1 MSMLLMVKAMSIK
14 VGNPLRKLVLIKLAD
29 NASDNG
35 ECWPS
40 YQHIAEHCETSR
52 SSVKSHIREL
62 EKMGLLRREYR
73 KNGSL
78 NQSNVF
84 HLTLNK
90 SHPFIPKSGETGGAA
105 YAIGV
110 GQQLTGGGAGADL
123 GGGAGADPITSHSLE
138 PVINPSTSENSN
150 ESSDGCRNEIQI
162 ARPDAAIQRGTKWG
176 TSEDLR
182 CAEWLFS
189 VVQSISSTAKKPN
202 YASWANDIRL
212 MRESDGHTHKEI
224 ATLFKWACEDDFW
237 KGNVLCPAT
246 LRKKWTQLD
255 IKRQKL
261 ASGKPAERPKVD
273 LTNTDWIYGIQL

>member
-1 MSMLLMVKAMSIK
+1 MSMLLMAKAMNIK
-14 VGNPLRKLVLIKLAD
+14 VGNSLRKLVLIKLAD

-84 HLTLNK
+84 HLSL
-90 SHPFIPKSGETGGAA
+90 SGGSVSGAGA
-105 YAIGV
+105 DRV
-110 GQQLTGGGAGADL
+110 GQELTEGGAGAAL
-123 GGGAGADPITSHSLE
+123 GGGAGAAPITSHSLE
-138 PVINPSTSENSN
+138 PVIEPSTSENSD
-150 ESSDGCRNEIQI
+150 ESSDGCMNEIQI
-162 ARPDAAIQRGTKWG
+162 TRPDAAIQRGTKWG

-212 MRESDGHTHKEI
+212 MRESDGRTHKEI
-224 ATLFKWACEDDFW
+224 ATLFKWACDDDFW

-255 IKRQKL
+255 IKRQKM

-273 LTNTDWIYGIQL
+273 LTNTDWIYGVQL

>member
-1 MSMLLMVKAMSIK
+1 MSMLLMAKAMNIK
-14 VGNPLRKLVLIKLAD
+14 VGNSLRKLVLIKLAD

-40 YQHIAEHCETSR
+40 YQHIADHCETSR

-84 HLTLNK
+84 HLSL
-90 SHPFIPKSGETGGAA
+90 SGGSVSGAGA
-105 YAIGV
+105 DRV
-110 GQQLTGGGAGADL
+110 GQELTEGGAGAAL
-123 GGGAGADPITSHSLE
+123 GGGAGAAPRTSHPLE
-138 PVINPSTSENSN
+138 PVIKPSTSENSN

-162 ARPDAAIQRGTKWG
+162 SRPDAAIQRGTKWG

>member
-1 MSMLLMVKAMSIK
+1 MSMLLMVKAMNIK

-29 NASDNG
+29 NASDKG

-40 YQHIAEHCETSR
+40 YQHIADQCEISKR
-52 SSVKSHIREL
+52 SVMSHISSLCEA
-62 EKMGLLRREYR
+62 GLIR
-73 KNGSL
+73 KECRPGPKGNDT
-78 NQSNVF
+78 NIY
-84 HLTLNK
+84 HLTLDSVQKNDGLC
-90 SHPFIPKSGETGGAA
+90 GEGDS
-105 YAIGV
+105 
-110 GQQLTGGGAGADL
+110 LPPSAGDSL
-123 GGGAGADPITSHSLE
+123 GGEGDSLPPSAGDSPRTSHSLE
-138 PVINPSTSENSN
+138 PVIKPSTSENSD

-162 ARPDAAIQRGTKWG
+162 TRPDAAIQRGSKWG

-212 MRESDGHTHKEI
+212 MRESDGRTHKEI
-224 ATLFKWACEDDFW
+224 ATLFKWACDDDFW

-273 LTNTDWIYGIQL
+273 LTNTDWIYGVQL